1 VLNRTPDE
9 ATPHL
14 SLLKAILAAVAALVL
29 VLLSACGGG
38 EETPAGTNG
47 DVGAQGTEGAG
58 DTESGGCD
66 IEQIDVGII
75 PIVAIAPL
83 ALGVEKGF
91 FDEEGL
97 NVELHV
103 AQGGAALVPAVSSG
117 QYKFAFSNNLSVMLA
132 RAQGLPVRIVSAAN
146 SAGTAPDPIEE
157 ALAVPA
163 DSPIKSV
170 EDLAGKTV
178 AVNTL
183 NNIVHLANL
192 RTLEEAGVDPSSV
205 KFIEVGFP
213 DMPLA
218 LEEGRVDAA
227 DVAEPFLTQ
236 VKQAG
241 GTVIAEPFRV
251 LQPNLY
257 ISSWFT
263 TDQFIEQNPG
273 CVEGFVTA
281 LNRSKEYATEN
292 PDEVRALIPELL
304 GVDEQLAQEIALAYW
319 PTGLPE
325 EESLEVLGDAAV
337 DYGVLDP
344 QARPSLDEI
353 LHQP

>member
-1 VLNRTPDE
+1 MSWT
-9 ATPHL
+9 A
-14 SLLKAILAAVAALVL
+14 AAVLVF
-29 VLLSACGGG
+29 VLASACGGEG
-38 EETPAGTNG
+38 TSAADGGAAG
-47 DVGAQGTEGAG
+47 AEG
-58 DTESGGCD
+58 GGCGV
-66 IEQIDVGII
+66 EQIDVGVI

-91 FDEEGL
+91 FEEEGL
-97 NVELHV
+97 DVELHI
-103 AQGGAALVPAVSSG
+103 AQGGAALVPAVASG
-117 QYKFAFSNNLSVMLA
+117 QYEFAFSNNLSVLLA
-132 RAQGLPVRIVSAAN
+132 RARGLPVRIVSAAN

-163 DSPIKSV
+163 GSPIRSV
-170 EDLAGKTV
+170 ADLAGQTV

-192 RTLEEAGVDPSSV
+192 QTLEDAGVDPSTV
-205 KFIEVGFP
+205 QFIEVGFP

-227 DVAEPFLTQ
+227 DVAEPFLTE
-236 VKQAG
+236 VTQAG

-251 LQPNLY
+251 LQPDLY

-263 TDQFIEQNPG
+263 TDQFIAQNSE
-273 CVEGFVTA
+273 CVTAFVTA
-281 LNRSKEYATEN
+281 LDRSKDYAAANTE
-292 PDEVRALIPELL
+292 EVRALIPELL

-319 PTGLPE
+319 PTGLPD

-337 DYGVLDP
+337 DYGVLAP
-344 QARPSLDEI
+344 EIRPSLDEL